1 MRIAT
6 VQYTGR
12 VRNQTKR
19 GPTGERY
26 QFGGSK
32 EASIGSLEDA
42 RHFENAPNFEVSYTA
57 RGQLM
62 EMVSG
67 EIEDVEAAI
76 SELDYNVKRSLASK
90 LGLET
95 DGSEESA
102 LEEALADQAERL
114 QMQMERQR

>member
-1 MRIAT
+1 MKVAT
-6 VQYTGR
+6 VEYKGR

-19 GPTGERY
+19 APSGERY
-26 QFGGSK
+26 QFDGDRT
-32 EASIGSLEDA
+32 ASVESLEDA
-42 RHFENAPNFEVSYTA
+42 RHFEDVPNFEVNFTA

-62 EMVSG
+62 EMVS
-67 EIEDVEAAI
+67 EDLEDVGEAI

-90 LGLET
+90 LDLET
-95 DGSEESA
+95 DSTEESM